1 MGSFHPTEP
10 HVATIQPCL
19 LPSLS
24 SPICLPH
31 PQSLFSSWNLGIK
44 VLECEQEA
52 ADQKE
57 EDKHASFSYRALQ
70 NKPPHNFFKKLFLL
84 HFSIIIYPPHTLVH
98 LPPPHARPPNR
109 HTVVHVHKFLFIFA
123 QSLHAPMSHPHPELS
138 DGSLSLSLPFGLL
151 VQFIRF
157 HI

>member
-1 MGSFHPTEP
+1 MILGYKSPLNPLTMGSFHPTEP

-70 NKPPHNFFKKLFLL
+70 NKPPHNFFKKLFLITSFHYHL
-84 HFSIIIYPPHTLVH
+84 SPSYPC
-98 LPPPHARPPNR
+98 PPPPPMLALPIA
-109 HTVVHVHKFLFIFA
+109 TLLSMSISSFSFLLNPFMPQCPTPT
-123 QSLHAPMSHPHPELS
+123 QSCQTA
-138 DGSLSLSLPFGLL
+138 LSL
-151 VQFIRF
+151 
-157 HI
+157 